1 MWSDD
6 AYRKMEKEYTTNATE
21 QSTASA
27 TGGGHDTSGE
37 LTGLEVST

>member
-1 MWSDD
+1 MWSDG
-6 AYRKMEKEYTTNATE
+6 AYRKIEKEYTTNVTE

-27 TGGGHDTSGE
+27 TGGGHGTSKE